1 MKRKE
6 LTLVNG
12 GAGRGRAEGTLACS
26 GLKEEAMEEEMDLKA
41 EVDEDGSFKVWLVID
56 LGDNLGRKLDLR
68 EMKRERG
75 LGFKRFFELKKSDDE
90 IADFISL

>member
-1 MKRKE
+1 M
-6 LTLVNG
+6 
-12 GAGRGRAEGTLACS
+12 
-26 GLKEEAMEEEMDLKA
+26 
-41 EVDEDGSFKVWLVID
+41 ID

-90 IADFISL
+90 IAEIGRAHV